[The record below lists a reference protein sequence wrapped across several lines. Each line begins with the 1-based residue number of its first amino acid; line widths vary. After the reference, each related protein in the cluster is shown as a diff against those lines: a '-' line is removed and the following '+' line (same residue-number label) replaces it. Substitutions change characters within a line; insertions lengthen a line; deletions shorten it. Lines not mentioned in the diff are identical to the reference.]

1 MSKRAEPKRTIDIQP
16 FLEQLAAALTTDGEQ
31 WSVVPETYPDSLY
44 RTITTQIGDP
54 DRFGLNITFDN
65 QNDRITISPV
75 PSEGIDLQGKRFSL
89 YWNKPEIGINA
100 TRPIQAVAADIRR
113 RLIPDARGWW
123 ADQCIQAAR
132 SRADYAAVVQ
142 FQQDLQTIFPE
153 GRMRDG
159 SVFSGPHF
167 TVRTASST
175 YDARIE
181 FDSRPRDE
189 IIRLLTLYRQHILK
203 QGDFSYGR

>member
-1 MSKRAEPKRTIDIQP
+1 MRNEPKRTIDIQP

-44 RTITTQIGDP
+44 RTIATQIGDP
-54 DRFGLNITFDN
+54 DHFGLNITFDN
-65 QNDRITISPV
+65 QSDRIIISPV
-75 PSEGIDLQGKRFSL
+75 PPEGIDLQGKKFSL
-89 YWNKPEIGINA
+89 YWDRPEIGINA
-100 TRPIQAVAADIRR
+100 TRPIQTVAAEIRR
-113 RLIPDARGWW
+113 RLLYDAKRWW
-123 ADQCIQAAR
+123 ADRCIEATR
-132 SRADYAAVVQ
+132 SRADYAGVVQ
-142 FQQDLQTIFPE
+142 FQQDLQTLFPV

-175 YDARIE
+175 YDAKIE

-189 IIRLLTLYRQHILK
+189 IIQLLTLYRQHILK